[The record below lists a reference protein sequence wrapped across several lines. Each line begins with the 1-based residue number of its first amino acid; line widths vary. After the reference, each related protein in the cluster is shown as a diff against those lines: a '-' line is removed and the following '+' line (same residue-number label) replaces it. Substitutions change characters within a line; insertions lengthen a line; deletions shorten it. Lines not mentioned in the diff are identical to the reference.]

1 MMKDQNN
8 QCSNIRRIAVV
19 GSGLAGLSAAIL
31 LKQQNHRVTVFE
43 KSRGPGGRLAAKRVS
58 GGSAD
63 VGAQY
68 FTIRNPDFQTFLERH
83 AGTDKFG
90 SWPARL
96 GYQQSDG
103 HWQSFPEEP
112 RFVGIPRMTAVSR
125 ALASNVDVQ
134 AEVRIAKMAGE
145 ERGWF
150 LTDTAAQCHG
160 PFDQVVLTAPPAQAR
175 DILADSGLQKLAQ
188 SLDGA
193 VAAMQ
198 PCWALAAH
206 FKEAPYEAFDG
217 LRPDNNVL
225 SWVANNSSK
234 PGREGEG
241 EGQWWVLHATSQWS
255 AANVDAPPAEV
266 IATMLEAFRTVTGTD
281 LSPDET
287 VAHRWLYA
295 RSESNEKPG
304 CLWFPGDGIG
314 LAGDWLCGGRVEGA
328 FDSASALVENMTR

>member
-1 MMKDQNN
+1 MKNDQIN
-8 QCSNIRRIAVV
+8 QCPNIRRIAVV

-31 LKQQNHRVTVFE
+31 LKQQNHQVTVFE
-43 KSRGPGGRLAAKRVS
+43 KSRGPGGRLAAKRVT

-63 VGAQY
+63 IGAQY
-68 FTIRNPDFQTFLERH
+68 FTIRNPDFRAFLERY
-83 AGTDKFG
+83 AGPDSFG
-90 SWPARL
+90 PWPGRL
-96 GYQQSDG
+96 GFQQSDG
-103 HWQSFPEEP
+103 YWQSFPDEP
-112 RFVGIPRMTAVSR
+112 RYVGIPRMTAVSR
-125 ALASNVDVQ
+125 ALASSVDVR
-134 AEVRIAKMAGE
+134 AEVRIATMARE
-145 ERGWF
+145 DSGWF
-150 LTDTAAQCHG
+150 LTDTTAQRHG
-160 PFDQVVLTAPPAQAR
+160 PFDQIILTAPPAQAR
-175 DILADSGLQKLAQ
+175 DLLAASGLQELAQ

-206 FKEAPYEAFDG
+206 FKAAPYDVFEG

-241 EGQWWVLHATSQWS
+241 QWWVLHATSQWS
-255 AANVDAPPAEV
+255 AANVDTPPAEV

-295 RSESNEKPG
+295 RSDSNEQPG
-304 CLWFPGDGIG
+304 CLWFPGEGIG

-328 FDSASALVENMTR
+328 FDSASALVRRMTR

>member
-31 LKQQNHRVTVFE
+31 LKQHNHRLTVFE
-43 KSRGPGGRLAAKRVS
+43 KSRGPGGRLAAKRIA

-63 VGAQY
+63 IGAQY
-68 FTIRNPDFQTFLERH
+68 FTIRNPDFRAFLKRH
-83 AGTDKFG
+83 AGKDSFG
-90 SWPARL
+90 CWPARL

-103 HWQSFPEEP
+103 HWQPFPDEP

-125 ALASNVDVQ
+125 ALASNVDAQ
-134 AEVRIAKMAGE
+134 AEVRIATMARE

-175 DILADSGLQKLAQ
+175 DILAGSGLQNLAQ

-206 FKEAPYEAFDG
+206 FKVPPYEAFDG
-217 LRPDNNVL
+217 LRPNNDVL

-234 PGREGEG
+234 PGRED

-255 AANVDAPPAEV
+255 AANVETPADEV
-266 IATMLEAFRTVTGTD
+266 VATMLAAFRAVTGTD
-281 LSPDET
+281 LTPDET

-295 RSESNEKPG
+295 RSDSSDQPG
-304 CLWFPGDGIG
+304 CLWFPEEGIG